1 MDYADLG
8 QKIREVRRERHMT
21 QTELAQAA
29 GISAAFLGHI
39 ERGSRIAS
47 LETLV
52 LLCNALKT
60 DANTLL
66 SANLTH
72 LPERSLPEILKKA
85 LKLAIQQEK

>member
-1 MDYADLG
+1 MDYAELG
-8 QKIREVRRERHMT
+8 QRIRSIRKARHMT
-21 QTELAQAA
+21 QTALAQSA

-52 LLCNALKT
+52 QLCNVLKT

-66 SANLTH
+66 AAELEY
-72 LPERSLPEILKKA
+72 LPENSLTELLQKA
-85 LKLAIQQEK
+85 LVLAKRQEK